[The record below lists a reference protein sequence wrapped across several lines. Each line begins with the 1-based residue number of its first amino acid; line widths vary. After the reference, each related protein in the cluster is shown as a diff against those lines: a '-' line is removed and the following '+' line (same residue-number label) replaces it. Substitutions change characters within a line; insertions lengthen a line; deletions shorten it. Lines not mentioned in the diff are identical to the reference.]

1 LSARIDIEVG
11 ALARGAAV
19 AAVVG
24 GGSAI
29 AANLLDAGDT
39 GDGGGSTL
47 AVPLLLV
54 TLVGLA
60 AGGWVA
66 ARACQRAPL
75 AHGAGA
81 AVAGVVVLLA
91 VNAVRQAVGDGDGP
105 DAAYAG
111 IWLLFAVACGVGG
124 ALFAL
129 RGPAPH
135 PSGRSTSG
143 RSASGRSALGR
154 SRRHRADS
162 RP

>member
-1 LSARIDIEVG
+1 MSPRPEVDAG
-11 ALARGAAV
+11 AVARGAAV
-19 AAVVG
+19 ATVTG
-24 GGSAI
+24 GAAAI

-39 GDGGGSTL
+39 GDGGGSAL
-47 AVPLLLV
+47 AVPFLLL

-66 ARACQRAPL
+66 ARACRRAPL

-81 AVAGVVVLLA
+81 AVAGVAVLLVVAA
-91 VNAVRQAVGDGDGP
+91 VVRAVGDGDGP
-105 DAAYAG
+105 SAAYAG
-111 IWLLFAVACGVGG
+111 IWLLFAVACGIGG

-135 PSGRSTSG
+135 PSGRS
-143 RSASGRSALGR
+143 
-154 SRRHRADS
+154 RRHRADS